1 MNALKLRFLGVFVQA
16 TQPEMETLL
25 ERYAGDVSIKIAM
38 QRVLD
43 SWLKEEIERIKAEK
57 AIGSLENKEKL

>member
-25 ERYAGDVSIKIAM
+25 ERYAGDVSIKLAM
-38 QRVLD
+38 QKVLD
-43 SWLKEEIERIKAEK
+43 VWLKEEVERIKGEK
-57 AIGSLENKEKL
+57 AIGTLEQTEKL